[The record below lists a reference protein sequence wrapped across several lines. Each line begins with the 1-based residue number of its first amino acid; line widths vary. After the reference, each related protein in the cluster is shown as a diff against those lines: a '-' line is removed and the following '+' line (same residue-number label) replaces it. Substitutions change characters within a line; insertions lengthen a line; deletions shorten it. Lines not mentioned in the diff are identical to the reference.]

1 MGCGRRC
8 ALPRARDLTGS
19 IGRAFPCRKEGMRKI
34 ALALPLLLLAGCA
47 GLNEFAA
54 SAVQKPKLTFRAV
67 SLSSLDLEGA
77 TLAFTYDLENPNGF
91 GLNLATVG
99 YTVDVEGTRVAS
111 GEVPGGVEIKA
122 KGTAPLTFPVHVR
135 FQDVPGIV
143 SLLGTRKDAVRYKLG
158 GHVGVRTP
166 LGVLDV
172 PMSHEDRLK
181 LPSMP
186 QFALDGISIRSLGF
200 SEITFDVK
208 LRVRNPNGFA
218 LPLGKLDYALAVG
231 GASVA
236 RAAAVDVVPVA
247 GGSSG
252 VVAIPV
258 RIDVASAGR
267 AAADLAR
274 GGEVQVDLDGRANL
288 GGIPFPLD
296 LKGRVPARR

>member
-1 MGCGRRC
+1 MDGAARSRRPG
-8 ALPRARDLTGS
+8 LDGS
-19 IGRAFPCRKEGMRKI
+19 IAPAFPCRKEGMRKI

-77 TLAFTYDLENPNGF
+77 TLSFTYDLENPNGF

-111 GEVPGGVEIKA
+111 GDVPGGLAIKA
-122 KGTAPLTFPVHVR
+122 KGTAPVVFPVHVR
-135 FQDVPGIV
+135 FRDVPDIV
-143 SLLGTRKDAVRYKLG
+143 TLLTSKRDTVKYRLG
-158 GHVGVRTP
+158 GNVGVRTP

-172 PMSHEDRLK
+172 PMAHDGTLN

-186 QFALDGISIRSLGF
+186 QFALDGIAVHSMGF
-200 SEITFDVK
+200 TEITFDVR
-208 LRVRNPNGFA
+208 LRVRNPNAFA
-218 LPLGKLDYALAVG
+218 LPVGKLDYALAVG

-236 RAAAVDVVPVA
+236 RAAALDVAPVA

-252 VVAIPV
+252 VVSIPV
-258 RIDVASAGR
+258 KLDLASAGR
-267 AAADLAR
+267 AAAQLAS
-274 GGEVQVDLDGRANL
+274 GGEVPVDLGGKASL
-288 GGIPFPLD
+288 AGIPFPLE
-296 LKGRVPARR
+296 LKGKVPARR